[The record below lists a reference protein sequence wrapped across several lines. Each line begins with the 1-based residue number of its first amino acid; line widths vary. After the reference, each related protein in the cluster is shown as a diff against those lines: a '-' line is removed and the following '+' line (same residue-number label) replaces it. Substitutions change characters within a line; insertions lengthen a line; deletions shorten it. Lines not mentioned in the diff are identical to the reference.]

1 MSKTQCAA
9 ARYLAISLHTFA
21 EIRRVRRFAHALS
34 SKAAITQGHRNAPVW
49 KDVYGTNIGAYD
61 NDVLGW
67 FDYNNNQWNV
77 FTADYRPRNTVSR
90 NHDTWTGTCANNKY
104 LSSCSSDNDCK
115 DGDKDWGT
123 CVEYESPTIVYDGTP
138 SSIADI
144 ENAPP
149 NK

>member
-1 MSKTQCAA
+1 M
-9 ARYLAISLHTFA
+9 AISQKNAPPLKRMRLTKKQFRGEPCGFDGLYDGESTI
-21 EIRRVRRFAHALS
+21 EI
-34 SKAAITQGHRNAPVW
+34 NAPVW